1 MTTVTCTEIKNR
13 FGQYL
18 ESALK
23 EPVFIEKTGRAVAVL
38 LSMEDFENMQAHED
52 KLWADKAK
60 KAAKKGFVG
69 HEESMKFLLSK

>member
-18 ESALK
+18 ETALK

-38 LSMEDFENMQAHED
+38 LSMEEFESLQTHED
-52 KLWADKAK
+52 KLWAEKAK
-60 KAAKKGFVG
+60 KAATKGFVG
-69 HEESMKFLLSK
+69 HDESMEFLLSK